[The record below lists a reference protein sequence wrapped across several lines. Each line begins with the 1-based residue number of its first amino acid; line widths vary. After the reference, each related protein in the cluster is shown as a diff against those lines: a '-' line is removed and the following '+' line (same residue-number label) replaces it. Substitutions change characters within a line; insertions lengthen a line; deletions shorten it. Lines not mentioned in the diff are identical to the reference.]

1 MEKRIH
7 FDYVYMKQ
15 EAVRLKEKKIEE
27 RLISRV
33 ESYGGKCYKW
43 ISGETG
49 VPDRIV
55 IWKGGRVVFVETKK
69 PKGGVLSDMQ
79 IYQQDEIK
87 NRDAEVVNI
96 KNYEEIEIFI
106 DKMLKGEKLNEL

>member
-1 MEKRIH
+1 M
-7 FDYVYMKQ
+7 
-15 EAVRLKEKKIEE
+15 RLKEKKIEE